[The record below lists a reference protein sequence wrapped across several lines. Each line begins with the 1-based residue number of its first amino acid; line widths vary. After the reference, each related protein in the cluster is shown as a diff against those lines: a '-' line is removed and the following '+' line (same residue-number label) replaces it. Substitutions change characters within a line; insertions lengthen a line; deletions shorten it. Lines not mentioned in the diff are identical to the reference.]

1 MAMLLSA
8 VLLLGTLLFCKAI
21 IFPLARNIQ
30 IARESG
36 LRYVVV
42 PWFNYN
48 TLTSMF
54 MSLTVLKILN
64 KLLPDPST
72 ASWRRLV
79 TSTWPLKLKH
89 AAFSSS
95 NIFVT
100 SHGAWS

>member
-1 MAMLLSA
+1 MAMFLTA
-8 VLLLGTLLFCKAI
+8 VLLLGVVLFLKTI
-21 IFPLARNIQ
+21 TFPLARNIQ

-54 MSLTVLKILN
+54 MSRTVLKILN

-89 AAFSSS
+89 AAFS
-95 NIFVT
+95 
-100 SHGAWS
+100 